1 MKKDKFDDY
10 IDTPYFA
17 TMDEVEKL
25 IQPAWDSL
33 REEAKRRLAC
43 NANPEDTDNE
53 KVMYHQDV
61 KIIRGMI
68 DDAEAGLRRARTEQ
82 EAKVHYAMLRTLL
95 ARRDEV
101 EEALHDA
108 SVITSMMYQEKGATL
123 SWIK

>member
-1 MKKDKFDDY
+1 MKDDKFDDY
-10 IDTPYFA
+10 IDTPHFA
-17 TMDEVEKL
+17 SMDEVERL

-43 NANPEDTDNE
+43 NIDPEDTDNE
-53 KVMYHQDV
+53 KVSYHHTV
-61 KIIRGMI
+61 KIIRDMI
-68 DDAEAGLRRARTEQ
+68 DDAEADLRRSRTEQ

-108 SVITSMMYQEKGATL
+108 SVITSMMYQEKGANL

>member
-1 MKKDKFDDY
+1 MKKDKFDEY
-10 IDTPYFA
+10 TDTPYFA

-43 NANPEDTDNE
+43 NIDPEDTDNE
-53 KVMYHQDV
+53 KVSYHHTV

-68 DDAEAGLRRARTEQ
+68 EDAEADLRRSRTEQ
-82 EAKVHYAMLRTLL
+82 EAKVNYAMLRTLL

-101 EEALHDA
+101 EEAMHDTGI
-108 SVITSMMYQEKGATL
+108 ITSMMYQELGNRYAWMK
-123 SWIK
+123 